1 MGKPVSFVNETESN
15 KISIA
20 YATEGTTDKCFLES
34 VIKRT
39 FEEVAL
45 ECIQEL
51 EIVDPIHISKF
62 AGSIEEKALHYA
74 RQAIDNGATILC
86 FHVDADDRTDAKA
99 FNERINPAFDA
110 IRRAKIEVCIN
121 LVAIVPVQM
130 TEAWMLADKELLKHQ
145 LYTKKND
152 EELGI
157 NKNPEDF
164 SDPKNIIE
172 SAIRIAREHLTKRR
186 RRKLTISEL
195 YQPIGQTIKLNKLDT
210 LPSYQK
216 FKESVRDVFKQLNYL
231 D

>member
-1 MGKPVSFVNETESN
+1 MIPQ
-15 KISIA
+15 IIIA
-20 YATEGTTDKCFLES
+20 YATEGTTDMGFLKS

-45 ECIQEL
+45 EYLQEL

-62 AGSIEEKALHYA
+62 GGSIEEKALHYA
-74 RQAIDNGATILC
+74 SQAVDNGATILC
-86 FHVDADDRTDAKA
+86 FHVDADDRNDETA
-99 FNERINPAFDA
+99 FKYLIFPAFDA
-110 IRRAKIEVCIN
+110 IKKEKTAVCKN

-130 TEAWMLADKELLKHQ
+130 TEAWMLADKELLKRQ
-145 LYTKKND
+145 LGTKKND

-216 FKESVRDVFKQLNYL
+216 FKEAVRDAFKQLNYL
-231 D
+231 Y

>member
-1 MGKPVSFVNETESN
+1 MIPQ
-15 KISIA
+15 IIIA
-20 YATEGTTDKCFLES
+20 YATEGTTDIRFLES

-45 ECIQEL
+45 ECLQEL
-51 EIVDPIHISKF
+51 EIFDPIHIPKF

-74 RQAIDNGATILC
+74 SQAIDNGATILC

-110 IRRAKIEVCIN
+110 IMKAEIEVCEN

-130 TEAWMLADKELLKHQ
+130 TEAWMLADKELLKRQ
-145 LYTKKND
+145 LGTKKND

-157 NKNPEDF
+157 NKNPEYF
-164 SDPKNIIE
+164 SDPKVIIE
-172 SAIRIAREHLTKRR
+172 SAIRVARDSLPKRR
-186 RRKLTISEL
+186 RAELSIGEL
-195 YQPIGQTIKLNKLDT
+195 YQPIGQTIRLNELEI

-216 FKESVRDVFKQLNYL
+216 FKESVREAFKQLNYL
-231 D
+231 Y